1 MTSGVYP
8 RKPGLW
14 AGNGG
19 KRRRTTP
26 PKLNRTEAEHIRAL
40 RAAGTLVKQIA
51 WLYKVSRGLIY
62 CVLNQQGAYATTS
75 KETTP

>member
-19 KRRRTTP
+19 KRHTSPP
-26 PKLNRTEAEHIRAL
+26 PKLDYEQVQRLRKMHEMGIRIKL
-40 RAAGTLVKQIA
+40 ICREFNIA
-51 WLYKVSRGLIY
+51 PCLLYRVINK
-62 CVLNQQGAYATTS
+62 QGAYA
-75 KETTP
+75 ETK

>member
-19 KRRRTTP
+19 KRRNSPP
-26 PKLNRTEAEHIRAL
+26 PKLDYAQAQAVRLMHE
-40 RAAGTLVKQIA
+40 AGTRMKLICRAFEVSPWLVYQ
-51 WLYKVSRGLIY
+51 V
-62 CVLNQQGAYATTS
+62 VNQQGAYR
-75 KETTP
+75 